1 MKYWRDG
8 LCNRIVFWLLIFVFL
23 FIVVMIALCSGRY
36 PLSINTVTAILF
48 STIFPSEALNIL
60 PQWTMTEQRVVLS
73 IRLPRIIIAALTGAG
88 LSVAGASLQGIFR
101 NPLVGPQIMGVSS
114 GAALGGAIAIVL
126 FSSLMLTTT
135 FAFMGGLL
143 AMILVYFIGR
153 YGGNTQVLMLILA
166 GVVVGAFFTALISLL
181 TYFAD
186 PNSTLPT
193 IVFWLMGSFATI
205 NYHKLLLVAFPV
217 LFGILLLLLL
227 RFRINVLSLGDETA
241 AAMGVVVGK
250 TRWWVLI
257 AVTLITAATVAVAGS
272 IGWVGLVVPHIARMI
287 VGPDHRKLLPVATIF
302 GAIYMI
308 IIDTLARSATS
319 AEIPLGVLTALI
331 GAPVFIWLL
340 RKKQDKGWNRD

>member
-8 LCNRIVFWLLIFVFL
+8 LRNRIVFWLLTLVFL

-48 STIFPSEALNIL
+48 SSIFPTETLNIL

-73 IRLPRIIIAALTGAG
+73 IRLPRILIAALTGAG
-88 LSVAGASLQGIFR
+88 LSVAGAALQGIFR

-241 AAMGVVVGK
+241 AAMGVVVEK

-287 VGPDHRKLLPVATIF
+287 VGPDHRKLLPVAAIF

-340 RKKQDKGWNRD
+340 RKKQDKGWNHD

>member
-1 MKYWRDG
+1 
-8 LCNRIVFWLLIFVFL
+8 
-23 FIVVMIALCSGRY
+23 MIALCSGRY

-73 IRLPRIIIAALTGAG
+73 IRLPRILIAALTGAG

>member
-73 IRLPRIIIAALTGAG
+73 IRLPRILIAALTGAG

>member
-1 MKYWRDG
+1 
-8 LCNRIVFWLLIFVFL
+8 
-23 FIVVMIALCSGRY
+23 MIALCSGRY

>member
-1 MKYWRDG
+1 
-8 LCNRIVFWLLIFVFL
+8 
-23 FIVVMIALCSGRY
+23 MIALCSGRY

-48 STIFPSEALNIL
+48 SSIFPGETLNIL

-73 IRLPRIIIAALTGAG
+73 IRLPRILIAALTGAG

-205 NYHKLLLVAFPV
+205 NYHKLLLVAFPI

-241 AAMGVVVGK
+241 AAMGVVVEK

-287 VGPDHRKLLPVATIF
+287 VGPDHRKLLPVAAIF

-331 GAPVFIWLL
+331 GAPVFICLL
-340 RKKQDKGWNRD
+340 RKKQDKGWNHD